1 MIFSLKSYSNRLKIG
16 ISGCQSF
23 RVKGNLLASFTFVGI
38 HYFDIPLSGG
48 DTLVCHDALYGADV
62 RSGSCL

>member
-23 RVKGNLLASFTFVGI
+23 RVKVIFLLASRLLAST
-38 HYFDIPLSGG
+38 
-48 DTLVCHDALYGADV
+48 TLIYL
-62 RSGSCL
+62 